1 MKYYYKIQTMG
12 GSNSV
17 IDSLENIQEY
27 LKESEAGEVW
37 TITVLEMTDE
47 EYKALPESDGL

>member
-1 MKYYYKIQTMG
+1 VKYYYKIQTMG

-17 IDSLENIQEY
+17 IDSLENIQDY